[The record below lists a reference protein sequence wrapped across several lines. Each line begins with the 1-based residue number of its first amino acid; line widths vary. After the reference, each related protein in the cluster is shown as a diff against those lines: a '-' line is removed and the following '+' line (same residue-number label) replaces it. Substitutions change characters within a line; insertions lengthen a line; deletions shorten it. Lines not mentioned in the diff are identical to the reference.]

1 MYNKTVTCA
10 IKGDIHHKLIFTI
23 NPTGYLIVEIK
34 HKNYKANFNDLFF
47 FNHEKTTDLV
57 CIEDGTIMHL
67 CWNLLIY
74 KNDATKLNVAIDNAI
89 NEYEVIM
96 RDL

>member
-47 FNHEKTTDLV
+47 FLTMKKQQ
-57 CIEDGTIMHL
+57 I
-67 CWNLLIY
+67 
-74 KNDATKLNVAIDNAI
+74 
-89 NEYEVIM
+89 
-96 RDL
+96 